1 MVSLFP
7 RLPHACRITRMGH
20 GPDQCQGAT
29 IGAGENGIDDGDV
42 RIKRETIRQVLD
54 ILIIAAIVAVM
65 MYFALKG

>member
-1 MVSLFP
+1 
-7 RLPHACRITRMGH
+7 MGH